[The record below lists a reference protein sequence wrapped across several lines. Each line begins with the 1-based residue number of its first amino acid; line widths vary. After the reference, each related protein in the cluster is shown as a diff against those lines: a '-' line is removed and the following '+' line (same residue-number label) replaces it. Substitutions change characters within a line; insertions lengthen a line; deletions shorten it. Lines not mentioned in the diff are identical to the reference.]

1 MLSRHKVREVI
12 VQALYEW
19 DFHKN
24 FSSKEKQRKIDDIL
38 KDNFKEKPADEKT
51 ETFALEAATGVIKNK
66 EKIDEI
72 IKKAAPRW
80 PLDQIILID
89 RNVLRLGI
97 YELIFGNYDEVPPK
111 VAIDEA
117 IELAKEFGGAS
128 SGKFINGVLGT
139 IYKEMGEPL
148 KEQTTKKRN
157 HES

>member
-12 VQALYEW
+12 VQTLYEW
-19 DFHKN
+19 DFHKQ
-24 FSSKEKQRKIDDIL
+24 FSSKEKQRSIEEIL
-38 KDNFKEKPADEKT
+38 KDNLKGKT
-51 ETFALEAATGVIKNK
+51 IDGKNKKFALKALNGIVQYQK
-66 EKIDEI
+66 KIDEI
-72 IKKAAPRW
+72 ITKAAPRW
-80 PLDQIILID
+80 PLDQIVLID

-97 YELIFGNYDEVPPK
+97 YELIFGNYEEVPPK

-148 KEQTTKKRN
+148 KEQTTKKKTN
-157 HES
+157 K

>member
-12 VQALYEW
+12 AQSLYEW

-24 FSSKEKQRKIDDIL
+24 FSSKEKQRKIEEIL
-38 KDNFKEKPADEKT
+38 KDNFKEKQANTKIKQ
-51 ETFALEAATGVIKNK
+51 FALTVAKGVIKNK

-80 PLDQIILID
+80 PIDQIILID

-97 YELIFGNYDEVPPK
+97 YELIFGNYEEVPPK

-148 KEQTTKKRN
+148 KEQTTKPKN
-157 HES
+157 KE